1 MSEYW
6 QDKRVNRGQVA
17 CAWALV
23 LVVLALM
30 VAITTL
36 MEPDCPDGRN
46 MVASACEEG
55 KIMRQA
61 TAQRLTR

>member
-6 QDKRVNRGQVA
+6 QDKRVNRGQAA

-36 MEPDCPDGRN
+36 MEPDCPDDRDV
-46 MVASACEEG
+46 VASACADGSFTHQVAAERG
-55 KIMRQA
+55 QP
-61 TAQRLTR
+61 